1 MRHRMIHILIV
12 LLVSLDF
19 SIKADT
25 NSNPSGTTII
35 ITPTKPTGNRPKS
48 PSRQE
53 VTCLYI
59 EDSLY
64 INFAIPEGECNLY
77 LYDLTTGET
86 ISATFDS
93 YESEPIYI
101 GYHNSAEITIDTQ
114 SGNSYSGTW

>member
-1 MRHRMIHILIV
+1 MKKIL
-12 LLVSLDF
+12 
-19 SIKADT
+19 SISFVILST
-25 NSNPSGTTII
+25 LTTLGETIPSGRPVLIL
-35 ITPTKPTGNRPKS
+35 KPRDPVSQQNRPKS

-64 INFAIPEGECNLY
+64 INFAIPEGECDLY

-101 GYHNSAEITIDTQ
+101 GYHNSAEITINTQ
-114 SGNSYSGTW
+114 SGNSYTGTW